1 MDKLKLY
8 KIVIVVLVVINLLTI
23 GTIWLVKPK
32 GHRPLPHE
40 RPITFLSSELG
51 IRGANK
57 ETLDKM
63 EAEHHRDKRELLGKN
78 KELRERL
85 FGLLRAPDVDSST
98 VNRYVDSI
106 LVNQKNIELMTFE
119 HFRKVKQLCT
129 PEQQLKL
136 EETIAEAI
144 RMAGGPPRN
153 IKIKSTAGF

>member
-8 KIVIVVLVVINLLTI
+8 KIVIVVLVVINLLTV

-32 GHRPLPHE
+32 GQRPMPHE
-40 RPITFLSSELG
+40 RPLTFLSAELG
-51 IRGANK
+51 ITGPNK
-57 ETLDKM
+57 EKLDKM
-63 EAEHHRDKRELLGKN
+63 EAGHHRDKRELLAKN

-85 FGLLRAPDVDSST
+85 FGLLKASDVDSLK

-119 HFRKVKQLCT
+119 HFREVKQLCT

-136 EETIAEAI
+136 EDVIAEAI
-144 RMAGGPPRN
+144 RMAGGRPPKN
-153 IKIKSTAGF
+153 KN